1 MKHSY
6 LYLSA
11 AAALVLAACT
21 QETVPQERVIPEDN
35 APAVAG
41 PTSFTASFETDPE
54 SKAVLGLNGNNK
66 PQCFWENG
74 DDIVV
79 YSSGNSKSGTVTGF
93 KFTTSLSANSTSAEF
108 VFNDESSGLLSGDY
122 FATYPYRKDSR
133 GVNFTVSPF
142 RVAAVDVPKSQT
154 LVAGTVDRKA
164 CPMVA
169 HASEG
174 STTLEFKNAAA
185 LLKFRVS
192 ESNIVAGRI
201 VVDAADA
208 ISGRFRADVDVTT
221 FIPTLATYTATGVA
235 QYNYIDFTIDGST
248 ALANGTDY
256 YVAIRPTELTSDLR
270 IYLNGNLVK
279 VINKS
284 QFSEIKRNKIYNL
297 GTLSTPGTPSEKN
310 LHFDFTIDP
319 FTGWPTV
326 SGNHHGLSVN
336 YPLYGVDYPFI
347 LTDCEAATK
356 CQTYWGVN
364 SPGNRLCLAA
374 AQRYCGLPAI
384 NGYKLV
390 QVTIENKQLSAS
402 DTSTKPKFGIT
413 HTVTADNVNAP
424 DENFVSGGELFE
436 YAAKGGTVHTYDLS
450 GTADNTVYYIYARVK
465 GAIANLTLTYVPI

>member
-1 MKHSY
+1 MKRSIYY
-6 LYLSA
+6 LFSA
-11 AAALVLAACT
+11 AALLFTACT
-21 QETVPQERVIPEDN
+21 AEPLIDNTITGVIP
-35 APAVAG
+35 G
-41 PTSFTASFETDPE
+41 PTSFTAVMEGDGT
-54 SKAVLGLNGNNK
+54 KAAIGLNGDGK
-66 PQCFWENG
+66 PQTFWENG
-74 DDIVV
+74 DAISV
-79 YSSGNSKSGTVTGF
+79 YSSNDTDLSSAAGH
-93 KFTTSLSANSTSAEF
+93 KFTTTLSANSLEATFEWDNEGSIP
-108 VFNDESSGLLSGDY
+108 SGDY
-122 FATYPYRKDSR
+122 LATYPNRTAGR
-133 GVNFTVSPF
+133 GVNFSVSPY
-142 RVAAVDVPKSQT
+142 RVAAVDIPKSQT

-174 STTLEFKNAAA
+174 SNNLEFKNAAA

-221 FIPTLATYTATGVA
+221 FIPTLATYTASGVA

-248 ALANGTDY
+248 ALAKETDY

-319 FTGWPTV
+319 FTEWPTS
-326 SGNHHGLSVN
+326 SGYHHGLSVN

-347 LTDCEAATK
+347 LTDCEAASK

-402 DTSTKPKFGIT
+402 DTSTKPSLGIT
-413 HTVTADNVNAP
+413 HTVTAENVNAP
-424 DENFVSGGELFE
+424 DENFVSGGLLFE

>member
-1 MKHSY
+1 MKHSIIF
-6 LYLSA
+6 LSA

-21 QETVPQERVIPEDN
+21 QEIVPQEQIVPEDN
-35 APAVAG
+35 TPVVAG
-41 PTSFTASFETDPE
+41 PTSFKVTFESDPDT
-54 SKAVLGLNGNNK
+54 KTVIGLNGDGK

-74 DDIVV
+74 DAISLYTSADG
-79 YSSGNSKSGTVTGF
+79 STTVEGY
-93 KFTTSLSANSTSAEF
+93 KFTTTLSANSTSATFEF
-108 VFNDESSGLLSGDY
+108 DDAKTFQKGNY
-122 FATYPYRKDSR
+122 FATYPFRADVR
-133 GVNFTVSPF
+133 GVNYGTSPY
-142 RVAAVDVPKSQT
+142 RIAAVDVPKSQK
-154 LVAGTVDRKA
+154 LVAGTYDKKA
-164 CPMVA
+164 CPMTA
-169 HASEG
+169 FAPEG

-221 FIPTLATYTATGVA
+221 FIPTLATYTASGVA

-336 YPLYGVDYPFI
+336 YPLYGVNYPFI

-465 GAIANLTLTYVPI
+465 GASANLTLTYVPI